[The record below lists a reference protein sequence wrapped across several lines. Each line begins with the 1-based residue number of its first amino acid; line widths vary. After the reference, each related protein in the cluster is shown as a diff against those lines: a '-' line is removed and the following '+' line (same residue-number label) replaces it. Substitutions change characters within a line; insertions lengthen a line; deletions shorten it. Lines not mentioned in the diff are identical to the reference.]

1 MSRCK
6 VEITMQLQLEAPLHT
21 GVGYGLAGFLDA
33 RTLLDAQGYP
43 YIAGSTLKG
52 RLRYYL
58 RRLLPTLSVAGEDKQ
73 VVARL
78 FGEREQAGT
87 LTFTDLRLSDA
98 WLRLFQ
104 QMAASGERIGDLLTQ
119 QRTNVMLSRLRGV
132 ALEQHLFTVETMP
145 AHFTFTGKIFGY
157 LALDAPNPQTT
168 IKLNGADYPRDLALL
183 LAASRAL
190 THLGG
195 RKSRGLSR
203 CRLEIQPDGLRI
215 NDAAA
220 AWQQFLEALQ

>member
-6 VEITMQLQLEAPLHT
+6 INIRVQLILEAPLHT

-58 RRLLPTLSVAGEDKQ
+58 RGLLPALDAAGNGDQ
-73 VVARL
+73 VLARL
-78 FGEREQAGT
+78 FGAREQAGA
-87 LTFTDLRLSDA
+87 LTFTDLRLSDG

-104 QMAASGERIGDLLTQ
+104 QMAARGERIDDLLTQ

-132 ALEQHLFTVETMP
+132 ALEQHLFTVETAP
-145 AHFTFTGKIFGY
+145 AHFTFTGEIFGY
-157 LALDAPNPQTT
+157 LALDASKAQTT
-168 IKLNGADYPRDLALL
+168 LKINGADCPRDLALL
-183 LAASRAL
+183 IAASRAL
-190 THLGG
+190 THMGG
-195 RKSRGLSR
+195 RKSRGVSR
-203 CRLEIQPDGLRI
+203 CRLEIQPEGLRI
-215 NDAAA
+215 NGEAV
-220 AWQQFLEALQ
+220 AWQQLLEALK